1 MTVESFSV
9 PQRNADSRP
18 ISQAETLDRFCGT
31 CVFFHETRA
40 MFLPGEAS
48 DFIAPNC
55 YYDGSL
61 MVSGWCAGAA
71 YHEDIP

>member
-9 PQRNADSRP
+9 PQRGADARP
-18 ISQAETLDRFCGT
+18 IDQVETVDRFCGT
-31 CVFFHETRA
+31 CVFFHETRTR
-40 MFLPGEAS
+40 FLPGEAP

-55 YYDGSL
+55 YYDGSE